1 MIKMP
6 YLALAIIIC
15 LFSLESCDFI
25 NSIINPGDSSSPTPI
40 DVDAVMAAAVNELT
54 VGFADG
60 EDESGVTKD
69 IYLTD
74 TVSDGVAVFWTSDKE
89 SVIAVLGRMGMVIR
103 PKSGTGDVTVSLL
116 ATMTLQDAKKTKS
129 FELLVLQSLTDKEA
143 VAAVKED
150 LDIIYAEGNSFDSV
164 TKNIARLPATGIEGT
179 MITWRSQ
186 NLNLITDDGK
196 IVARPDTDTEV
207 IMTAWISRGDMT
219 DVKDFT
225 LTVLQER
232 TDEEAV
238 AQALKK
244 LVISYADGEDINTVT
259 KHVLLPL
266 FGSDET
272 EITWES
278 GNTEL
283 ITSDGQVIRPT
294 AQVGDT
300 AVLLTASISKGEV
313 SDIAEF
319 TLTVIATPMEE
330 RPAAPKNV
338 QAVSGDA
345 TVTLSW
351 EAPDSTGYHN
361 GVITPISSYKIYY
374 SFADGFSKDN
384 AMGQVETEDGST
396 LTVDIEGLINGIQY
410 YFLTVA
416 LSSAGESDPSAQ
428 VSATPLLEEN
438 TAAAENI

>member
-1 MIKMP
+1 MP

-25 NSIINPGDSSSPTPI
+25 NSIINPGDSSSPTPV

-60 EDESGVTKD
+60 EDESSVTKD

-89 SVIAVLGRMGMVIR
+89 SVIAILGRMGMVIR

-164 TKNIARLPATGIEGT
+164 TKNIALLPATGIEGT

-259 KHVLLPL
+259 KNVLLPL

-338 QAVSGDA
+338 QAVPGDA

-351 EAPDSTGYHN
+351 EAPDSTGYYN
-361 GVITPISSYKIYY
+361 DVITPISSYKVYY

-410 YFLTVA
+410 YFLTAA

-428 VSATPLLEEN
+428 VSATPLLEDN